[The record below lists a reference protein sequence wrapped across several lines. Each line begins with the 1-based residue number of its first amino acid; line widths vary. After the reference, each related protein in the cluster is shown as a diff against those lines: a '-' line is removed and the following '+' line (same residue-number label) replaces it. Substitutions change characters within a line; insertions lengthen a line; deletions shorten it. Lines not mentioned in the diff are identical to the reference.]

1 MYKNADF
8 FLLLTIVYAKICV
21 NVFKTILPTH
31 INNLPTHINNLPTHI
46 NNLPTHINNLATH
59 IRENADFPRQKPRQ
73 LQIAGA
79 KLEN

>member
-21 NVFKTILPTH
+21 NVFKTI
-31 INNLPTHINNLPTHI
+31 LPTHINNLPTHI